1 MALASILIQSIPG
14 QWENP
19 VRELVQTFQG
29 TVLLFEI
36 LTVIPEEFSTQVSKK
51 TKSRNHGFVLLIENQ
66 RFIYSGNAV

>member
-51 TKSRNHGFVLLIENQ
+51 SINHGFVLLIENQ
-66 RFIYSGNAV
+66 RLIYSGNAI

>member
-36 LTVIPEEFSTQVSKK
+36 LTVIPEEFSTQVSIK
-51 TKSRNHGFVLLIENQ
+51 KSRNHGFVLLIENQ
-66 RFIYSGNAV
+66 RLIYSGNAI

>member
-51 TKSRNHGFVLLIENQ
+51 KSRNHGFVLLIENQ
-66 RFIYSGNAV
+66 RLIYSGNAI

>member
-51 TKSRNHGFVLLIENQ
+51 KISRKRGFFEIENQ
-66 RFIYSGNAV
+66 RPIYLGNAI